1 MFNKLMGDPVKQ
13 RIENDIITSVQ
24 TLKASGVKP
33 KLAVIRVGEDPG
45 QVFYENAIIKTSQDY
60 GIETQIITFPETATQ
75 AYLEIA
81 VEAVNDDTEVH
92 GIILLRPFPD
102 HIDGEHLRQMLSPQK
117 DVDAI
122 TDISIA
128 DTFVGKSDSF
138 YACTAE
144 ACIEVLNHYDIGLE
158 GTNVTVVG
166 RSLTV
171 GKPLSMMLL
180 NRNATVTV
188 CHSKT
193 SREDQIQACQA
204 ADIVILATGQTESFG
219 SEYFRDG
226 QIIIDVGTGTG
237 KDGKM
242 HGDLDIDEIE
252 SSGKIND
259 LTYTPVPG
267 GVGIA
272 TTTLLLRNIIKA
284 AKRKQSF

>member
-1 MFNKLMGDPVKQ
+1 MFNKLSGEPVKQ
-13 RIENDIITSVQ
+13 KIENDIITSVAR
-24 TLKASGVKP
+24 LKLDGIDP
-33 KLAVIRVGEDPG
+33 KLAVIRAGEDAG
-45 QVFYENAIIKTSQDY
+45 QIFYENAIIKASEDY
-60 GIETQIITFPETATQ
+60 DIETQVINFRGNVSQ
-75 AYLEIA
+75 QYLSIA
-81 VEAVNDDTEVH
+81 VQAVNSDPEVH
-92 GIILLRPFPD
+92 GIIMLRPFPA
-102 HIDGEHLRQMLSPQK
+102 HIDEEALRMMLNPEK

-128 DTFVGKSDSF
+128 DTFIGKEDSF

-144 ACIEVLNHYDIGLE
+144 ACVELINYYDIPLE
-158 GTNVTVVG
+158 GKNVTIVG

-180 NRNATVTV
+180 NRDATVTI

-193 SREDQIQACQA
+193 PREEQMKACRN
-204 ADIVILATGQTESFG
+204 ADIVILATGLTGGYG
-219 SEYFRDG
+219 SDYFRDG

-252 SSGKIND
+252 ASGKITE

-267 GVGIA
+267 GVGRA
-272 TTTLLLRNIIKA
+272 TTALLLRNIVKA
-284 AKRKQSF
+284 AEKR

>member
-13 RIENDIITSVQ
+13 RIENEIITSIQ

-45 QVFYENAIIKTSQDY
+45 QIFYENAIIKASQDY
-60 GIETQIITFPETATQ
+60 GIETQIIAFPESATQ

-81 VEAVNDDTEVH
+81 VEAVNDDAEVH

-128 DTFVGKSDSF
+128 DTFMGKSDSF

-144 ACIEVLNHYDIGLE
+144 ACIEVLDYYDIGLE
-158 GTNVTVVG
+158 GSKITVIG

-171 GKPLSMMLL
+171 GKPLSMMLI

-204 ADIVILATGQTESFG
+204 ADIVILATGQTESYGTEF
-219 SEYFRDG
+219 FRDN

-242 HGDLDIDEIE
+242 HGDLNIEEIE
-252 SSGKIND
+252 TTGEIKN

-267 GVGIA
+267 GVGRA
-272 TTTLLLRNIIKA
+272 TTALLLRNIVKA
-284 AKRKQSF
+284 AK

>member
-1 MFNKLMGDPVKQ
+1 MFNKLIGDPVKQ

-24 TLKASGVKP
+24 TLKANGIKP

-45 QVFYENAIIKTSQDY
+45 QIFYENAIIKASKDY
-60 GIETQIITFPETATQ
+60 GIETQIITFPEDATQ
-75 AYLEIA
+75 AYLEVA
-81 VEAVNDDTEVH
+81 VEAVNDNADVH
-92 GIILLRPFPD
+92 GVILLRPFPN
-102 HIDGEHLRQMLSPQK
+102 HINGEYLRQMLSPQK

-144 ACIEVLNHYDIGLE
+144 ACIELLDYYNIPIE
-158 GTNVTVVG
+158 GSKITVVG

-171 GKPLSMMLL
+171 GKPLSVMLI

-193 SREDQIQACQA
+193 SKDNLIEACLN
-204 ADIVILATGQTESFG
+204 ADIVVLATGQTGSFD
-219 SEYFRDG
+219 SNYFTEG
-226 QIIIDVGTGTG
+226 QVVIDVGTGTG
-237 KDGKM
+237 SDGKM
-242 HGDLDIDEIE
+242 HGDLNIEEIE
-252 SSGKIND
+252 TSKKINN
-259 LTYTPVPG
+259 LKYTPVPG

-284 AKRKQSF
+284 TKRQ